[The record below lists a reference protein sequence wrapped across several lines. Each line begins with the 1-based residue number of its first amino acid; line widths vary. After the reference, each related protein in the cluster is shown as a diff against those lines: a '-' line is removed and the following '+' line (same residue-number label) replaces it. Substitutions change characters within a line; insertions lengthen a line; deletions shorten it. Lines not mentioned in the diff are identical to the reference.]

1 MLKVVTGRFHPSL
14 ESAFVDQIQRIKTVD
29 PWTKVAIV
37 VPSTAILDR
46 IRRLLAVDHGL
57 SLLNVYLLTFHQLAL
72 RLADERRGAA
82 SAPLR
87 IVGDLFFEQLVRQLV
102 EERLARTPAFRALRH
117 SFGTWAAL
125 WSTIRDLKDG
135 GVNPAIALDAV
146 DDGCFGRDDQE
157 WLQALFSLQA
167 AIQQASA
174 GLNVGTADDLAEAL
188 VSVVPTSPFLAS
200 LGQAYYYGFY
210 DLTQVQLSLFQ
221 AVSANIPTTLFFPLG
236 KGPSC
241 AFARRFF
248 DRHIQPLL
256 GSDPPIQCEVSE
268 TVEQPPELSVQSVI
282 GPEEELAVTCRT
294 ILDLVETY
302 GYRFDEIGIV
312 ARTLDAYTS
321 SMQSMFDR
329 HRIPFV
335 TTARRPLIHQP
346 LSSGKRS
353 LRH

>member
-72 RLADERRGAA
+72 RLADERRDAA

-87 IVGDLFFEQLVRQLV
+87 IVGDLFFEQLVRRLV
-102 EERLARTPAFRALRH
+102 EERLARTPALRALRH

-174 GLNVGTADDLAEAL
+174 GRNVGTVDDLAEAL
-188 VSVVPTSPFLAS
+188 VV
-200 LGQAYYYGFY
+200 
-210 DLTQVQLSLFQ
+210 
-221 AVSANIPTTLFFPLG
+221 
-236 KGPSC
+236 GP
-241 AFARRFF
+241 RR
-248 DRHIQPLL
+248 
-256 GSDPPIQCEVSE
+256 
-268 TVEQPPELSVQSVI
+268 
-282 GPEEELAVTCRT
+282 A
-294 ILDLVETY
+294 
-302 GYRFDEIGIV
+302 
-312 ARTLDAYTS
+312 
-321 SMQSMFDR
+321 
-329 HRIPFV
+329 
-335 TTARRPLIHQP
+335 
-346 LSSGKRS
+346 
-353 LRH
+353 